1 MKTEIITNPYIVL
14 AMFMGAA
21 LGATA
26 FVMLTFGPGVAEQEQ
41 QKEYIDFAL
50 PRLNQ
55 GQLIKMATLI
65 VSGEIVAQASGE
77 PEKIDTPRGQD
88 ILIPQQKSL
97 IKIDRV
103 LRGNYDKPTVEVYTP
118 ESSERIIV
126 EQSPNL
132 KHGERCIFLLFKWE
146 DKYQLAGLRHG
157 CVKADPDKFSKD
169 VLGIDKEEEQQQQKQ
184 QQREQQQSAPPRLN
198 DTEMRNILRIVT

>member
-1 MKTEIITNPYIVL
+1 
-14 AMFMGAA
+14 MGAA

-26 FVMLTFGPGVAEQEQ
+26 FVMFTFGPGVAEQEQ
-41 QKEYIDFAL
+41 QQEKEYIDFAL
-50 PRLNQ
+50 PRYNQ

-65 VSGEIVAQASGE
+65 VSGEIVGQASGQ

-169 VLGIDKEEEQQQQKQ
+169 VLGIEEEDEEQKPQ
-184 QQREQQQSAPPRLN
+184 PQREQQQQSAPRLN
-198 DTEMRNILRIVT
+198 DSEMRNILRIVT